1 MIELQTLSK
10 SNAKDGE
17 KDNVIMSQ
25 VIDKQYTYMIKKIS
39 LLQNDLN
46 S

>member
-17 KDNVIMSQ
+17 KDSVIVSQ
-25 VIDKQYTYMIKKIS
+25 VVDKNILIA
-39 LLQNDLN
+39 
-46 S
+46 